1 MVGAV
6 KRARLKRA
14 AFALACLLALA
25 ACAQS
30 QPDPRLANAW
40 FRDGQSAVAARRAQV
55 PPSGRAKNVILFV
68 GDGMGPST
76 VTAARILAGQQA
88 GGSGEEHWLSFEGL
102 PYTALAR
109 TYNTNQQV
117 AESAGTMSALVT
129 GVKTRAGSL
138 SVDASVAKGDFAAVA
153 QHAMPTLF
161 EEAEQRG
168 LATGVV
174 TNTTITHATPAACYA
189 HSPDRNWEY
198 DGALSPKARAA
209 GFPDLARQLVEF
221 SHGDG
226 LEVALGGGRAF
237 FLGASQP
244 DPEQPAARGARVDE
258 RDLTARWRE
267 RYPEGAYVWNRAQ
280 LLALDPARTRRVLG
294 LFDPSHM
301 EFEIDRAQDEG
312 GEPSLTEMT
321 ETAIRILSQN
331 PRGFAL
337 MVEGGRIDHAHHAN
351 NAHRALTETI
361 ELSRA
366 VERALALTNPA
377 ETLIVVTADHS
388 HPLAFSGYAV
398 RGNPILGKLV
408 VVGANGEPMDE
419 PLRDAFGR
427 PMTTLSYPAGPGN
440 PSASDRQPAG
450 AKTFPHDRPTYQ
462 GGDVPRPDLSNVD
475 TTAPSFLQE
484 AHVPLAGGMH
494 AGEDVA
500 IYAGGPGS
508 ELFTGVREQNYVYH
522 AIVEALGWRTPA
534 RAAK

>member
-1 MVGAV
+1 M
-6 KRARLKRA
+6 RRA
-14 AFALACLLALA
+14 ALRNAGLASSCALALA
-25 ACAQS
+25 ACAHT
-30 QPDPRLANAW
+30 QPDARLANAW
-40 FRDGQSAVAARRAQV
+40 FREGQSAVAARRAQA
-55 PPSGRAKNVILFV
+55 PASGRARNVILFV

-88 GGSGEEHWLSFEGL
+88 GGTGEEHWLSFERL
-102 PYTALAR
+102 PYTALSR

-117 AESAGTMSALVT
+117 AESAGTMSALIT
-129 GVKTRAGSL
+129 GVKTRSGSL
-138 SVDASVAKGDFAAVA
+138 SVDESVASGDFAAVA
-153 QHAMPTLF
+153 AHAMPTLI

-189 HSPDRNWEY
+189 HSPDRDWEY
-198 DGALSPKARAA
+198 DGALSPEAREA

-221 SHGDG
+221 DHGDG

-237 FLGASQP
+237 FLGASQT
-244 DPEQPAARGARVDE
+244 DPEEPAARGARLDG
-258 RDLTARWRE
+258 RDLTARWRD
-267 RYPEGAYVWNRAQ
+267 RHPDGAYVWNRAQ
-280 LLALDPARTRRVLG
+280 LLALDTARTSRVLG

-301 EFEIDRAQDEG
+301 EFEIDRAQDRG

-321 ETAIRILSQN
+321 EAALGILSRN

-337 MVEGGRIDHAHHAN
+337 VVEGGKIDHAHHAN
-351 NAHRALTETI
+351 NAYRALTETI

-366 VERALALTNPA
+366 VARALELTDPS

-388 HPLAFSGYAV
+388 HPLTLSGYAV

-408 VVGANGEPMDE
+408 VVGPDGGPMDA
-419 PLRDAFGR
+419 PLKDAFGR
-427 PMTTLSYPAGPGN
+427 PMTTLGYPAGPGN
-440 PSASDRQPAG
+440 PAASDRQPAG
-450 AKTFPHDRPTYQ
+450 TKTFPHHRFTYQ
-462 GGDVPRPDLSNVD
+462 GGYVPRPDLSNVD
-475 TTAPSFLQE
+475 TAAPDYLQE

-522 AIVEALGWRTPA
+522 AIVEALGWH
-534 RAAK
+534 AAAPK